1 MASRSRAD
9 TSAANAPD
17 PALPL
22 ERQARRR
29 LIGAATLVLV
39 VGVLFSLF
47 FDAEPRGTRD
57 DVQVRIPAREAAGA
71 AGAQPGGSAAPV
83 GPTAAAG
90 AGAATDGASTGPA
103 GGGAA
108 PGAQSQAGAAAG
120 QAGEPRHE
128 AVAEAAPAGQG
139 VAEPV
144 PPSPLPAPLAAA
156 SKAETA
162 ASKAETAASKNE
174 AGARPP
180 AKTARAEAKPD
191 AKPDGKV
198 GGYFLQVGAFA
209 SDKAATDQVER
220 IRRLG
225 ASAFKETIRTQ
236 QGERIRVR
244 LGPYPTREAAD
255 PIRNRLR
262 AAGIDVTLVT
272 P

>member
-162 ASKAETAASKNE
+162 ASKNE